1 MMGGA
6 EIAPSNF
13 SMKRLSSA
21 LKKVERNE
29 NFYLSPLS
37 ATRNEKTF
45 PFFIIAGKR
54 DLYFFPVVGGL
65 EITLTAL

>member
-45 PFFIIAGKR
+45 PFSLLQQKEIFISFLLSVIWK
-54 DLYFFPVVGGL
+54 
-65 EITLTAL
+65 